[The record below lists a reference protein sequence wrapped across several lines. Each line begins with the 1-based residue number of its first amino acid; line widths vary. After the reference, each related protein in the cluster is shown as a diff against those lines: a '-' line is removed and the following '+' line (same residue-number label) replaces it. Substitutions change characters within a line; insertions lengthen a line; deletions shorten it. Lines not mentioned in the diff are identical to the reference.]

1 MEELAIMTGWTFAVG
16 FLAYWIGFLSR
27 NGEVSAVERQRN
39 RLYRETLALKD
50 QNRELDRRLIKMTHA
65 G

>member
-16 FLAYWIGFLSR
+16 FIGYWIGFLSR

-50 QNRELDRRLIKMTHA
+50 KNRDLDRRLIKMTHA